1 MALDGALLH
10 KLIREIEQNALG
22 ARVDK
27 IHQPAREEVVLF
39 LRSPGFS
46 GRLLLSAS
54 GSAPRLHFTRF
65 APENPAVPPM
75 FCMLLR
81 KTLSGARLTAVRQY
95 GLDRVAE
102 LEFETRNELGDT
114 ISPRLVVEIMG
125 GRSNILLIGSDG
137 RIVDAVRRSDPEKP
151 SVRMIFPGAVYQPP
165 ERQDK
170 VDLLKEGAAAV
181 VRRVQRLEGIR
192 LADALSRTVEGVS
205 RIVCR
210 ETALRACRDADI
222 PLSAMGDEQYS
233 RLEIYL
239 TRLAEEIDSA
249 GRPVLVSSLS
259 GEPLDFTFI
268 EVSQYGGAAV
278 TRSLPDYST
287 LLDSF
292 YAERERVAAIKRKGA
307 ELLRLLS
314 TTTARISRKLDAQRG
329 DLARCADREKYRVF
343 GELLKANL
351 HSIPRGA
358 SAAVVQNYYDPDLG
372 EVKIPLNAALSPAA
386 NAQKYFRD
394 YKKSYTAEQTLTRLI
409 AEGEEEL
416 RYLDSVFDALS
427 RAETAADLA
436 EIREELAAGGYLR
449 LPGGKKNRQPAAG
462 RPMEFC
468 SSDGIRILVGR
479 NNRQNDQL
487 TLKTASR
494 DDLWLH
500 VKEMPGAHVVVCS
513 AGAGVPDA
521 TLREAA
527 ILAAYF
533 SKGRDSAS
541 VPVDCA
547 PVRRVKKP
555 AGARPGMV
563 IYTGHRTLYTTPD
576 REVCR
581 RLAVPK
587 ETFI

>member
-1 MALDGALLH
+1 MALDGALLR
-10 KLIREIEQNALG
+10 KLIQEIEQNARG

-27 IHQPAREEVVLF
+27 IHQPAREEIVLF

-46 GRLLLSAS
+46 GRLLLSAC

-65 APENPAVPPM
+65 APENPAQPPM

-81 KTLSGARLTAVRQY
+81 KLLSGARLTAVRQY

-102 LEFETRNELGDT
+102 LEFEARNEMGDI

-125 GRSNILLIGSDG
+125 SRSNILLIGDDG

-151 SVRMIFPGAVYQPP
+151 SDRMIFPGAAYQPP
-165 ERQDK
+165 RPQDK
-170 VDLLKEGAAAV
+170 VNLLKEGAAAV
-181 VRRVQRLEGIR
+181 SSRLREMEGDR
-192 LADALSRTVEGVS
+192 LSDALSRTVEGVS

-210 ETALRACRDADI
+210 EVAFRACRDADI
-222 PLSAMGDEQYS
+222 AVSSMSAEQYA

-239 TRLAEEIDSA
+239 GRLAEKIAAA
-249 GRPVLVSSLS
+249 GQPVLVSTPS
-259 GEPLDFTFI
+259 GEPIDFTFT

-278 TRSLPDYST
+278 TRELDDYST

-292 YAERERVAAIKRKGA
+292 YAERERVAAMKHKSA

-351 HSIPRGA
+351 HSIPKGA
-358 SAAVVQNYYDPDLG
+358 SAAVVQNYYDPELS

-386 NAQKYFRD
+386 NAQKYFKD

-409 AEGEEEL
+409 AAGEEEL

-427 RAETAADLA
+427 RAGTAADLA

-449 LPGGKKNRQPAAG
+449 LPGGRKNRQPAAG

-468 SSDGIRILVGR
+468 SSDGLRILVGR

-487 TLKTASR
+487 TLKTADR

-500 VKEMPGAHVVVCS
+500 VKDMPGSHVIVCCAGKEAS
-513 AGAGVPDA
+513 ATA
-521 TLREAA
+521 LQEAA
-527 ILAAYF
+527 TLAAYF

-541 VPVDCA
+541 VPVDFA

-555 AGARPGMV
+555 AGGRPGMV
-563 IYTGHRTLYTTPD
+563 IYTGNRTLYVTPD

-581 RLAVPK
+581 RLAVSK
-587 ETFI
+587 EVFI